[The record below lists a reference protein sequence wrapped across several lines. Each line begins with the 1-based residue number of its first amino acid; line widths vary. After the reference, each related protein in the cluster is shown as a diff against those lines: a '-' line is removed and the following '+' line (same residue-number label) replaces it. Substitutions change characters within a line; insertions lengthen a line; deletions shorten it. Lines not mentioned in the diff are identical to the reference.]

1 MLTPDYARV
10 EKAIRYLD
18 ANYRSQPELR
28 AIADEV
34 GLSEFHFQRLF
45 RRWAGISP
53 KRFLQ
58 HLTAGRALD
67 LLRESRSA
75 LDASYEVG
83 LSGSGRLHDL
93 LVNVYGATP
102 GEIKA
107 DGAGLDIAFG
117 FFSSPFGE
125 CLLATTERGICH
137 LSFAAPETREAALN
151 ELCAGWRR
159 ATVREDPARIQP
171 LAEQIFSG
179 KHGDPAP
186 TLLLKGTNFQLRVWE
201 ALLRIPEGCVVSYG
215 ELAER
220 IGAPRA
226 ARAVGTA
233 VGRNPIAYL
242 IPCHRVIRSTGAF
255 GGYRWGVERKKMMLG
270 WEAAHLTAAVP
281 E

>member
-1 MLTPDYARV
+1 M
-10 EKAIRYLD
+10 
-18 ANYRSQPELR
+18 
-28 AIADEV
+28 
-34 GLSEFHFQRLF
+34 
-45 RRWAGISP
+45 
-53 KRFLQ
+53 
-58 HLTAGRALD
+58 
-67 LLRESRSA
+67 

-107 DGAGLDIAFG
+107 EGAGLDIAFD

-137 LSFAAPETREAALN
+137 LSFAAPDAREAALK
-151 ELCAGWRR
+151 ELRGRWSQA
-159 ATVREDPARIQP
+159 ALQEDPARVQP
-171 LAEQIFSG
+171 LAERIFSS
-179 KHGDPAP
+179 KRSDPAP
-186 TLLLKGTNFQLRVWE
+186 ALLLKGTNFQLRIWE

-215 ELAER
+215 EVAER

-233 VGRNPIAYL
+233 VGQNPIAFL

-255 GGYRWGVERKKMMLG
+255 GGYRWGLAKKKMMLG
-270 WEAAHLTAAVP
+270 WEATRLAASTP
-281 E
+281 D